1 MILLIGGRVATKT
14 TFSFGSISDFLKDSR
29 LRSLFLMFEDVF
41 IWNMTIFVDQVKM
54 SFFKI
59 MPFLGTF
66 SLFFI
71 LFETSGLHEDY

>member
-1 MILLIGGRVATKT
+1 
-14 TFSFGSISDFLKDSR
+14 
-29 LRSLFLMFEDVF
+29 MFEDVF